1 MIKMGRSPSKG
12 KLIWG
17 LVGGMTR
24 GDSGKAYCRCRPL
37 LASCVWSET
46 PLKHSILHVFLVSN
60 PLFFFVV
67 TVLKKNTNKINTCID
82 WMMSIFCCSHVK
94 EKISCCLSHF
104 NIILFLIILL
114 SSLLQGMGDLCAD
127 PDTFVISQVKK
138 QVEIGSATFAIMLI
152 SWHLFPFLFTTFL

>member
-46 PLKHSILHVFLVSN
+46 ALKHSILHVFLVFN

-67 TVLKKNTNKINTCID
+67 TIKKNTNKINTCID

-94 EKISCCLSHF
+94 EKI
-104 NIILFLIILL
+104 FLRVLL
-114 SSLLQGMGDLCAD
+114 LLESFQHN
-127 PDTFVISQVKK
+127 
-138 QVEIGSATFAIMLI
+138 LI
-152 SWHLFPFLFTTFL
+152 SDHFIIFLVAGHGRPLCRSWYLCHFTSEKTSWNR